1 MMDVSMF
8 GNHHASA
15 PAGYQA
21 PEIGVSG
28 NYSYFPHHIHSH
40 PAESDYGQHHSP
52 MSNSTPTSSSSNSS
66 TANNFYHPHLYSP
79 SAAEYGITATSA
91 SDEVYYDGGSGGGGG
106 SGTPHT
112 FYNHHQQGLQS
123 ANLIQDHIISS
134 ENGLSYTNL
143 DYMYSQAH
151 SGGGAGIS
159 GAANSVYLQSDEKVS
174 LTHSYS
180 LSDDVIV
187 SSGQHTGTANTWH
200 HHSGGGEVYSPL
212 AHHLGLGSLHN
223 LQGHNQNRQ
232 MDGSPSERISHASTG
247 GHLQQVAQHSQ
258 QPTYKWMQVKRNVP
272 KPQSKCICIHLIILN
287 L

>member
-1 MMDVSMF
+1 MF

-15 PAGYQA
+15 SAGYQA

-28 NYSYFPHHIHSH
+28 NYSYFPHHMHTH

-79 SAAEYGITATSA
+79 SAAEYGITATSS

-106 SGTPHT
+106 ASTPHT

-151 SGGGAGIS
+151 SGGGGVVGVS
-159 GAANSVYLQSDEKVS
+159 GAGNSVYLQSDEKVT

-187 SSGQHTGTANTWH
+187 SPGQHTSTANTWH
-200 HHSGGGEVYSPL
+200 HHSGSGDVYSPL
-212 AHHLGLGSLHN
+212 SHHIGLGTLTN

-232 MDGSPSERISHASTG
+232 MGGSPSERISHGSSG
-247 GHLQQVAQHSQ
+247 GHLQQAPQHSQ

-272 KPQSKCICIHLIILN
+272 KPQCKFFC
-287 L
+287 